1 MDLSKLLTFR
11 LKSEWKMELV
21 MIRQVNSFQA
31 EGRDIQMPLSGNQ
44 FVKLEEQKSDQYG
57 ESTMEKERDKSLRK
71 ISKVQVT

>member
-11 LKSEWKMELV
+11 LKSEGKMELV
-21 MIRQVNSFQA
+21 TIRRVKSFQA
-31 EGRDIQMPLSGNQ
+31 EGRANTNALSGNQ
-44 FVKLEEQKSDQYG
+44 FVKLEEEKSDQHG

>member
-31 EGRDIQMPLSGNQ
+31 EGRDNTNALKWEPVCQA
-44 FVKLEEQKSDQYG
+44 
-57 ESTMEKERDKSLRK
+57 
-71 ISKVQVT
+71 

>member
-44 FVKLEEQKSDQYG
+44 FVNLEEQKSDQYG

>member
-57 ESTMEKERDKSLRK
+57 GSTMEKERDKSLRK

>member
-31 EGRDIQMPLSGNQ
+31 EGRDIQRPLSGNQ
-44 FVKLEEQKSDQYG
+44 FVNLEEQKSDQYG

>member
-1 MDLSKLLTFR
+1 MLTFR